1 MSALRNMLPRVR
13 DAFRKRNIPANSRQ
27 SIPHDLHVARV
38 WQVAGDNAGWCLE
51 ICGKGMSFF

>member
-1 MSALRNMLPRVR
+1 MLPLVR

-38 WQVAGDNAGWCLE
+38 WQVAGDNAGLCLE
-51 ICGKGMSFF
+51 IYGKGMSFF